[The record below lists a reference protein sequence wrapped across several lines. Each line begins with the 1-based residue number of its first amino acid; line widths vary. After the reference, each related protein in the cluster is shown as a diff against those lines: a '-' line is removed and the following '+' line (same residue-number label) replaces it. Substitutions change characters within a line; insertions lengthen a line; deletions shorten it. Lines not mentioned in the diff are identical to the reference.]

1 MMLAE
6 KIQSAIELLQ
16 GFTAQKCANDELSS
30 DEIEQ
35 MIGELE
41 VIISALRCALEQTE
55 EALNIAATQG
65 REARTE
71 I

>member
-1 MMLAE
+1 MLAE
-6 KIQSAIELLQ
+6 QVQEAIGLLQ
-16 GFTAQKCANDELSS
+16 GFTAQKAADGELT
-30 DEIEQ
+30 DTEIEQ

-41 VIISALRCALEQTE
+41 AIICALQFAMDQRQ
-55 EALNIAATQG
+55 EALQAAATQG